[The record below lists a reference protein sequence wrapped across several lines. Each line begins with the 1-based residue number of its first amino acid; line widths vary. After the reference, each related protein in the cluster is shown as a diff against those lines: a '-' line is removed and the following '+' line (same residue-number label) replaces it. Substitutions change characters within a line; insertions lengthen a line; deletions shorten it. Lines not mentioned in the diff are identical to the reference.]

1 TGKPTTCV
9 RLEPVAGSYRNADVD
24 PTSLTLSPEDGGGSV
39 HAITTKSAAI
49 GDTDGN
55 GIAEVPACFPRDGV
69 AALFDAKNGRQ
80 TVTAHVNGALVDGRQ
95 FCATVSLDIVGTGK
109 KLAASLSP
117 NPLSPSGILRLT
129 TSRDGFIRVRMF
141 DLQGR
146 VVRVLEDRAVVPA
159 GAHDVRIDG
168 RNTSGQT
175 LASGIYFYQVETA
188 EWLLRG
194 RITILK

>member
-1 TGKPTTCV
+1 M
-9 RLEPVAGSYRNADVD
+9 
-24 PTSLTLSPEDGGGSV
+24 
-39 HAITTKSAAI
+39 I
-49 GDTDGN
+49 
-55 GIAEVPACFPRDGV
+55 
-69 AALFDAKNGRQ
+69 FDLR
-80 TVTAHVNGALVDGRQ
+80 
-95 FCATVSLDIVGTGK
+95 VGTGK

-117 NPLSPSGILRLT
+117 NPLNPSGILRLT

-168 RNTSGQT
+168 RNTAGQT
-175 LASGIYFYQVETA
+175 LASGIYFYQVDTA
-188 EWLLRG
+188 EGSLKG